1 MSDQP
6 KQPLV
11 GQSGRAQ
18 IRYRGRDRNGR
29 GVTGV
34 AACTAAELA
43 ENFFALGYRSLT
55 ISDASDEEVGGI
67 SKRADDG
74 VRDWWG
80 AR

>member
-1 MSDQP
+1 MNTRQP
-6 KQPLV
+6 NG

-18 IRYRGRDRNGR
+18 IRYRGRDRNGC

-34 AACTAAELA
+34 AACSAADLA
-43 ENFFALGYRSLT
+43 ENFFSLGYRSLT
-55 ISDASDEEVGGI
+55 ISDANGEEVGGI
-67 SKRADDG
+67 SKRADDS